1 MRKKQIEAQAQK
13 LYSQRYTVEQQL
25 MNLEATEDDA
35 AVLETLSVATS
46 ANKNYMADSDTIES
60 TLSDIAEQQE
70 QMDKISKMFE
80 IQASE
85 QDDLLQE
92 LEKLTLADEA
102 ASEKLLIQ
110 AQKDKLREE
119 ALEFARLDDEL
130 AQFRIQYDTQA
141 AKYEET
147 KER

>member
-1 MRKKQIEAQAQK
+1 MKEKAKFSLEISIRKLDQRIEALKGRVASAVAELKAALEIKDRNLAQTHLMRKKQIEAQAQK

-80 IQASE
+80 I
-85 QDDLLQE
+85 
-92 LEKLTLADEA
+92 
-102 ASEKLLIQ
+102 
-110 AQKDKLREE
+110 
-119 ALEFARLDDEL
+119 
-130 AQFRIQYDTQA
+130 
-141 AKYEET
+141 
-147 KER
+147 